1 MKRIKTYN
9 GLIYNLTKEISRGR
23 LLDSNRVERG
33 IGKSCLLYWIAYNAS
48 YKIITK
54 TKQQA
59 KMFNKEFKTDIY
71 YSIGELNELRGKRL
85 NGLLLEEGLSLED
98 EKACKRLFDIIGGY
112 SLNYKGGEQ

>member
-33 IGKSCLLYWIAYNAS
+33 IGKSCLLYWIAYNTS

-71 YSIGELNELRGKRL
+71 HSIGEDLRGRNFKKV
-85 NGLLLEEGLSLED
+85 LLEEGLSLED
-98 EKACKRLFDIIGGY
+98 EKTCRELFDVVGGY
-112 SLNYKGGEQ
+112 SLNYKGGK